1 VPRVYKYASEVNAIA
16 RCNGRR
22 QDQDEKAAALEL
34 GANWAA
40 ACRQSRHTL
49 NPVELTFSERCRLI
63 RAPENKNLLKMTS
76 SQKTAE
82 QRNHLGNALRWQKL
96 GNAVVDDM

>member
-1 VPRVYKYASEVNAIA
+1 MPRVYKYASEVNAIE

-40 ACRQSRHTL
+40 ACRQSHVTGEAPKSAPFLSFFACSLRHIGFDFKVVKEKTL
-49 NPVELTFSERCRLI
+49 MVIFDRSAAHQSSKGAT
-63 RAPENKNLLKMTS
+63 RA
-76 SQKTAE
+76 
-82 QRNHLGNALRWQKL
+82 R
-96 GNAVVDDM
+96 